1 MLSFQ
6 GGNWFII
13 IALIGLVE
21 SGSVGIR
28 VLSQPKWCLFR
39 QDQGCYHSRVVESL
53 AVLKIVIVMLPGF
66 YL

>member
-1 MLSFQ
+1 MQKGSGMLSFQ

-21 SGSVGIR
+21 SGSVGTR
-28 VLSQPKWCLFR
+28 VLSQLKWCL
-39 QDQGCYHSRVVESL
+39 SMSKLSL

>member
-28 VLSQPKWCLFR
+28 VLSQPKWCLFM
-39 QDQGCYHSRVVESL
+39 SKLSL